1 MQVHS
6 PTGLNRGLQVFWGL
20 ALHHSIAGLAVGIV
34 GYGLYLRRYLGPLA
48 MPAMLGLAL
57 LAAHLFATFESKR
70 PPGYLGHLLQRLTGA
85 WIEGALP
92 RGGGRYD
99 VA

>member
-6 PTGLNRGLQVFWGL
+6 PTGLNRGLQLFWGL
-20 ALHHSIAGLAVGIV
+20 GLSHCVAGLIVGIV
-34 GYGLYLRRYLGPLA
+34 AYGLYLRRHLGPLA

-57 LAAHLFATFESKR
+57 VAAHLFAAFEAKR
-70 PPGYLGHLLQRLTGA
+70 PPGYLGHVLHRLTGA

-99 VA
+99 VT